1 MAARGCGQWG
11 AGAEEGPA
19 RENIKDAGRGGDWAL
34 CNGIMMGEH
43 RPLKGC
49 GNIFLGEILARVAGL
64 IPKSTEA
71 GEQISGTERT
81 EAGWE
86 CSVSAGRV
94 R

>member
-1 MAARGCGQWG
+1 
-11 AGAEEGPA
+11 
-19 RENIKDAGRGGDWAL
+19 
-34 CNGIMMGEH
+34 MMGEH